1 MQNNWKELKDQ
12 LFSEP
17 KKIVIL
23 SHRSPDGDSIGSS
36 FGLYHFLKK
45 FNHTL
50 QVITPDPVPPFLHWM
65 PDFETAFNYEKQQE
79 ESTAAIS
86 EADVICCLD
95 FNTPS
100 RMGNMEVAFNLKSP
114 EAYIINIDHHQQ
126 PDDFA
131 NFQLS
136 DTSASSTA
144 QLIYDFII
152 NTQGKELL
160 DASIAQCLYSGI
172 LTDTGS
178 FRFSST
184 SPHTHRVV
192 ANLLETGINVNSIY
206 QQIYDNYSQDR
217 IKLLGYALKDKLKLY
232 PEYHTAIIDLSEKE
246 LNSFQFQKGD
256 TEGLVNFPL
265 SIGWVKMSILLTQK
279 DGIVKMSFRSKG
291 NFSVNELA
299 RKHFNGGGHENAS
312 GGMCKLSMNATLRK
326 LEDILPNYQEKLH
339 ESHI

>member
-1 MQNNWKELKDQ
+1 MQNNWEELKIQ
-12 LFSEP
+12 LFSES

-23 SHRSPDGDSIGSS
+23 SHRSPDGDSVGSS
-36 FGLYHFLKK
+36 YGLYHFLNQ
-45 FNHTL
+45 FGHQV
-50 QVITPDPVPPFLHWM
+50 QVITPDPTPPFLHWM
-65 PDFETAFNYEKQQE
+65 PDFDKILNYEKQKE
-79 ESTAAIS
+79 PSMDAITS
-86 EADVICCLD
+86 AEVIFCLD

-100 RMGNMEVAFNLKSP
+100 RMGNMEFAFERKRSD
-114 EAYIINIDHHQQ
+114 AYIINIDHHQQ

-152 NTQGKELL
+152 KTRGKECLN
-160 DASIAQCLYSGI
+160 DSIAQCLYTGI

-192 ANLLETGINVNSIY
+192 ADLLETGIDVNVIY
-206 QQIYDNYSQDR
+206 QKIYDNYSQDR

-232 PEYHTAIIDLSEKE
+232 PEYHTAIIDLSENE
-246 LNSFQFQKGD
+246 LNSFHFQKGD
-256 TEGLVNFPL
+256 TEGIVNFPL

-299 RKHFNGGGHENAS
+299 KTHFSGGGHENAS
-312 GGMCKLSMNATLRK
+312 GGMSKLTMEETIKK
-326 LEDILPNYQEKLH
+326 LESIIPEFKKKLD
-339 ESHI
+339 ESYI

>member
-1 MQNNWKELKDQ
+1 MEYNWNELDQ
-12 LFSEP
+12 HLFSES

-23 SHRSPDGDSIGSS
+23 SHRSPDGDSVGSS
-36 FGLYHFLKK
+36 YGLYHFLIQ
-45 FNHTL
+45 FNHEV
-50 QVITPDPVPPFLHWM
+50 QVITPDPAAPFLHWM
-65 PDFETAFNYEKQQE
+65 PGFDKILNYEKQKDISSE
-79 ESTAAIS
+79 AIKN
-86 EADVICCLD
+86 ADVIFCLD

-100 RMGNMEVAFNLKSP
+100 RMGNMESAFQNKNPDS
-114 EAYIINIDHHQQ
+114 YTINIDHHQQ

-136 DTSASSTA
+136 DVSASSTA
-144 QLIYDFII
+144 QLVYDFILK
-152 NTQGKELL
+152 TKGKEFLN
-160 DASIAQCLYSGI
+160 ASIAQCLYTGI

-178 FRFSST
+178 FRFSAT

-192 ANLLETGINVNSIY
+192 ADLLETGIDVNSIY
-206 QQIYDNYSQDR
+206 QKIYDNYSQDR

-232 PEYHTAIIDLSEKE
+232 PEFHAAIIDLSEKE
-246 LNSFQFQKGD
+246 LNAFQFQKGD
-256 TEGLVNFPL
+256 TEGIVNFPL

-312 GGMCKLSMNATLRK
+312 GGMSKLTMEETVKK
-326 LEDILPNYQEKLH
+326 LESIFPDFKKKLD
-339 ESHI
+339 ESYI